1 MCSQID
7 ASATVH
13 IMPGMIELRSPIG
26 RLLTLAL
33 PVSLIWMLVAC
44 VFVCASHVEEA
55 AQQDDSSVV
64 VAAPHAD
71 DCCQIV
77 APTGLRPENWS
88 VAVSCGVI
96 DAWLFTPKKAALSS
110 GVQVHTFTPAFSP
123 PFERLCTLRI

>member
-1 MCSQID
+1 
-7 ASATVH
+7 
-13 IMPGMIELRSPIG
+13 MPEMIKSRSTIK

-33 PVSLIWMLVAC
+33 SVCVTWMLVAC
-44 VFVCASHVEEA
+44 VFVCAAHVEEA
-55 AQQDDSSVV
+55 AQQNDSSAV

-77 APTGLRPENWS
+77 APIGVRPESQS
-88 VAVSCGVI
+88 VAVNSRATDV
-96 DAWLFTPKKAALSS
+96 WLFMPERAALSS